1 MNEPGDLTVSTGA
14 KLFAAVCEHDPSR
27 PVIKGSFCVDDPDS
41 GDSHNYT
48 GSLDGGHYSDIYET
62 TEKMNTEFGF
72 DAPPCIDDLKRCRRY
87 TAVCNRFWIIWIQLG
102 SISIIC

>member
-1 MNEPGDLTVSTGA
+1 MSRVDLTVSTGA

-48 GSLDGGHYSDIYET
+48 GSLNGADGHYSDIYGT
-62 TEKMNTEFGF
+62 TEKNEYG
-72 DAPPCIDDLKRCRRY
+72 
-87 TAVCNRFWIIWIQLG
+87 VWI
-102 SISIIC
+102 

>member
-14 KLFAAVCEHDPSR
+14 KLFAAIREHDPSR

-48 GSLDGGHYSDIYET
+48 GSLNGAEGHYSDIYGT

-72 DAPPCIDDLKRCRRY
+72 DAPPCIEDLKKMPPVYRRLQPILD
-87 TAVCNRFWIIWIQLG
+87 NLE
-102 SISIIC
+102 